1 MKMCA
6 TVLVS
11 CLILGSFAGTTQAFP
26 TSSRGAGQVF
36 YRTGTPVPDK
46 YLADGN
52 IIHNYHHYHL
62 EKPGDGY
69 IWAHGEENDYLLISI
84 KSHILKR
91 IDSRP
96 YIPRAN
102 DG

>member
-1 MKMCA
+1 MKMCTKILA
-6 TVLVS
+6 S
-11 CLILGSFAGTTQAFP
+11 WLILGSFAGTTQAFP
-26 TSSRGAGQVF
+26 TSSRGTGEVF
-36 YRTGTPVPDK
+36 YRTGNIIPDR
-46 YLADGN
+46 YIAVGN

-62 EKPGDGY
+62 QKPEDGY
-69 IWAHGEENDYLLISI
+69 IWVHGEQNDYLLIST

-96 YIPRAN
+96 YIPKAS